1 MPNQTTFTIKLE
13 TELKDAFTKIAETEH
28 CSVSQVMRD
37 LMQQYIERHE
47 YKHFLEDKVTSARA
61 SIANGQS
68 IPHQDAK
75 AIFKTRRE
83 KV

>member
-1 MPNQTTFTIKLE
+1 MNRQPVFTMKLE
-13 TELKDAFTKIAETEH
+13 TELRDTFMKLAEAEH
-28 CSVSQVMRD
+28 RSAPQIVRD

-68 IPHQDAK
+68 ITHQDAK